1 MSNSLDDARKII
13 NAADREMAELFV
25 RRMQAAA
32 EIAEY
37 KKIHGLPVTD
47 PERERE
53 VVAKN
58 SGYIADS
65 VLREYYVTFIND
77 VMSVSRAYQTRLL
90 NGMKIAYSGTEGAFA
105 HIAAGKIFSCGK
117 RVAYGNFR
125 DAYDSVVSG
134 ECDCAVLP
142 IENSYAGEVGQVTDM
157 LFSGT
162 LYLNGV

>member
-90 NGMKIAYSGTEGAFA
+90 NGMKIRLQRNRGRVCPYRG
-105 HIAAGKIFSCGK
+105 GKDIFIRKTG
-117 RVAYGNFR
+117 RLR
-125 DAYDSVVSG
+125 Q
-134 ECDCAVLP
+134 LP
-142 IENSYAGEVGQVTDM
+142 RRI
-157 LFSGT
+157 
-162 LYLNGV
+162 